1 MVERRRLKRVMKDF
15 VINEISLVDAPA
27 QQGARVTIMKRD
39 DTFDKNGDYPQAAS
53 LAPVQ
58 QDIEAMDFEQVLAEQ
73 KSREAVNR
81 VRECVLDKWYALQR
95 AFETIAG
102 DDDVARADK
111 VARMKESL
119 AQFLDAVR
127 AESKTITEA
136 ITKSLSAVPGIR
148 ELLPPDGSE
157 GGSPMTDAEKKQIDD
172 LQKSVA
178 DLTSKLEAATAKEP
192 AKKAADLAGELDAI
206 KARLKKAEEDLEENE
221 EELAREKKKAAMS
234 DEEKE
239 YMETLEDDEKRAAF
253 MRMSGDDRK
262 KAMKVK
268 KDADPVV
275 YKSERTGEEF
285 RKSDDPRLVKYAKQ
299 ADEDAQIA
307 KAEREARQTAELTKR
322 ADEEPYKHLPGE
334 AARKVDVLRAISKM
348 AEEPR
353 AELEKMLAAGG
364 KAIAA
369 AFQTIGHS
377 RDAVAKSA
385 ADFEKRVTEI
395 AQRDKLPRFQAME
408 KARAEFPEEFRA
420 YAGDDAAAN

>member
-39 DTFDKNGDYPQAAS
+39 DTLDKNGDYPQAAS

-102 DDDVARADK
+102 DDDVAPADK
-111 VARMKESL
+111 VTRMKESL
-119 AQFLDAVR
+119 AQFLDAAR
-127 AESKTITEA
+127 AESETITEA

-178 DLTSKLEAATAKEP
+178 DLTAKLEAATAKDP

-285 RKSDDPRLVKYAKQ
+285 RKSDDPRLVKYARQ

-307 KAEREARQTAELTKR
+307 KAEREARETAELTKR
-322 ADEEPYKHLPGE
+322 ADEEPYKHLPGD
-334 AARKVDVLRAISKM
+334 AAKKVDVLRAISKM

-408 KARAEFPEEFRA
+408 KARAEYPEEFRA
-420 YAGDDAAAN
+420 YAGNDAASN

>member
-39 DTFDKNGDYPQAAS
+39 DTLDKNGDCPQVAS

-102 DDDVARADK
+102 DDDVAPADK
-111 VARMKESL
+111 VTRMKESL

-127 AESKTITEA
+127 AESETITEA

-178 DLTSKLEAATAKEP
+178 DLTAKLEAATAKEP
-192 AKKAADLAGELDAI
+192 AKKAADLAGELEKAKADLAELTEKLAKSDA
-206 KARLKKAEEDLEENE
+206 ALVDAQ
-221 EELAREKKKAAMS
+221 KAAKMS

-239 YMETLEDDEKRAAF
+239 YMQTLEDDEKRAAF

-285 RKSDDPRLVKYAKQ
+285 RKSDDPRLVKYARQ
-299 ADEDAQIA
+299 ADEYAQIA
-307 KAEREARQTAELTKR
+307 KAEREARETAELTKR
-322 ADEEPYKHLPGE
+322 ADEEPYKHLPGD
-334 AARKVDVLRAISKM
+334 AAKKVDVLRAISKM

-408 KARAEFPEEFRA
+408 KARAEYPEEFRA
-420 YAGDDAAAN
+420 YAGNDAASN